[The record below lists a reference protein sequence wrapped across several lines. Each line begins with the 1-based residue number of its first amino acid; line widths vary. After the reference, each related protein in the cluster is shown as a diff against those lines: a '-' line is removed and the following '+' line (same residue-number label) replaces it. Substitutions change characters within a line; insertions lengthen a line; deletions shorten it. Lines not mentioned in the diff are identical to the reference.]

1 MLRRV
6 DERRP
11 RFILVAGEVLAD
23 TIPPAR
29 RWNEAVVGEGRRVGP
44 YAGVEHADDD
54 VSFQR

>member
-23 TIPPAR
+23 TLPPAR
-29 RWNEAVVGEGRRVGP
+29 GWTEAVVGEGRRVGP

-54 VSFQR
+54 ISF